1 LKIIPVIDVLNG
13 IAIHAI
19 RGERKKYQPLRSML
33 CKSSDPLDIAVT
45 FKALGFKSLYLA
57 DLDAIGGKSPN
68 LYLYKQIV
76 AKTSLK
82 LIVDAG
88 IADVAKAKKVLETG
102 VAKIIIGTE
111 TLGDL
116 DFLNQAV
123 EAFGKNKII
132 VSMDLKEGK
141 ISSLSDAIKS
151 MDVSSF
157 AQKLVD
163 IGISQIILLDLSRVG
178 TEHGTNSVALEKILK
193 KTGPDL
199 FIGGGVKGI
208 IELEE
213 LRQLGVSGALIATVL
228 HNRKLKVDELKA
240 NGFLA

>member
-1 LKIIPVIDVLNG
+1 MIDVLNG
-13 IAIHAI
+13 IAVHAI
-19 RGERKKYQPLRSML
+19 RGERNKYQPLRSIL

-57 DLDAIGGKSPN
+57 DLDSIKGKSPN
-68 LYLYKQIV
+68 LYIYNQIV
-76 AKTSLK
+76 AKTSLE

-88 IADVAKAKKVLETG
+88 IADIAKAKKVEETG
-102 VAKIIIGTE
+102 VEKIIIGTE

-116 DFLNQAV
+116 DFLSQAV
-123 EAFGKNKII
+123 EAFREDKII
-132 VSMDLKEGK
+132 VSIDLKKGK
-141 ISSLSDAIKS
+141 IVSLSNAIKS

-157 AQKLVD
+157 AQKLAD

-178 TEHGTNSVALEKILK
+178 TEHGTNSIVLEKILE
-193 KTGPDL
+193 KTSPDL

-208 IELEE
+208 KELEK

-228 HNRKLKVDELKA
+228 HNGKLKVDELKA